1 MDAAIISIC
10 GHALSELVLAF
21 NMSRINVLIMSE
33 MRKQAT
39 KMVGTNTNNA
49 QNFQLISDYA
59 ASSSLSSY
67 YNSWSRAQ
75 LNNQEYAPMLCILI
89 FLLKYKADQEKK
101 ELSWSEK
108 MASLGSLA
116 FSYLFIYAVGN
127 QYKSQMDLKNLA
139 PGRGGMS
146 VMRPLGATG
155 RYATMG
161 WLIYLVGRKYFS

>member
-39 KMVGTNTNNA
+39 KMVETNTNNA

-101 ELSWSEK
+101 QHLH
-108 MASLGSLA
+108 LGRT
-116 FSYLFIYAVGN
+116 
-127 QYKSQMDLKNLA
+127 QK
-139 PGRGGMS
+139 
-146 VMRPLGATG
+146 LGCINRVDYCTKIQKAC
-155 RYATMG
+155 
-161 WLIYLVGRKYFS
+161 V